1 METLL
6 IRTEDAAQTKTI
18 KAILKALNVK
28 VEILSNSISKTE
40 ELPSHV
46 SKLLT
51 KSISEADNG
60 QLTPHQDFMEEVK
73 IRFR

>member
-6 IRTEDAAQTKTI
+6 IQTEGVAQTKTI

-28 VEILSNSISKTE
+28 VQTLSSSKGKTE
-40 ELPSHV
+40 KLPPHV

-51 KSISEADNG
+51 KSISEASNG
-60 QLTPHQDFMEEVK
+60 QLTPHRDFMKEVK
-73 IRFR
+73 F

>member
-28 VEILSNSISKTE
+28 VETLSNSIGKTE
-40 ELPSHV
+40 ELPSHI
-46 SKLLT
+46 SKLLA

-60 QLTPHQDFMEEVK
+60 QLTPHRDFM
-73 IRFR
+73 RS